1 MVGNAHPTK
10 AHDMTL
16 RNLGLSS
23 MHMLASVGIETE
35 QQLREMGAVA
45 AYVAVQRA
53 GFKPSLNLL
62 WAIEGALSNRHWQ
75 DVARDD
81 RLDLLLALDHFL
93 KDTHDHH

>member
-1 MVGNAHPTK
+1 
-10 AHDMTL
+10 
-16 RNLGLSS
+16 
-23 MHMLASVGIETE
+23 MHMLASVGIESKE
-35 QQLREMGAVA
+35 KLRELGAVA
-45 AYVAVQRA
+45 AYVTVQRA

-93 KDTHDHH
+93 ENTN

>member
-1 MVGNAHPTK
+1 
-10 AHDMTL
+10 
-16 RNLGLSS
+16 
-23 MHMLASVGIETE
+23 MHMLASVGIESKE
-35 QQLREMGAVA
+35 KLRELVAVA
-45 AYVAVQRA
+45 AYVIVQRA

-93 KDTHDHH
+93 ENTN

>member
-1 MVGNAHPTK
+1 M
-10 AHDMTL
+10 L

-23 MHMLASVGIETE
+23 MHMLASVGIESKE
-35 QQLREMGAVA
+35 KLRELGAVA
-45 AYVAVQRA
+45 AYVTVQRA

-93 KDTHDHH
+93 ENTN

>member
-1 MVGNAHPTK
+1 M
-10 AHDMTL
+10 L

-23 MHMLASVGIETE
+23 MHMLASSGITSEA
-35 QQLREMGAVA
+35 QLHELGAVA
-45 AYVAVQRA
+45 AYVKVQRT

-93 KDTHDHH
+93 GHTN